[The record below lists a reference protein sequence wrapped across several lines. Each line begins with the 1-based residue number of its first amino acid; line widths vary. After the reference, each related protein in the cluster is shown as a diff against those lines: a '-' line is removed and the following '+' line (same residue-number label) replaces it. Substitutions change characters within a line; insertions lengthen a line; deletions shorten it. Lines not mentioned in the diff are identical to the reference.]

1 MEKKS
6 VSATFLVIFLA
17 LTFSVIGIC
26 FSVYVYQD
34 TKIVIENIT
43 ISTTGISVYSDKD
56 LQNSATSLNLSNM
69 DLGLKPATGE
79 LDSETQIPSTITDE
93 GTSEGYYATIYVP
106 AGVNFKITITNVV
119 IDTKENEIEANNERK
134 NIFISIKDIEN
145 STQSIEEE
153 VTEIATFSN
162 VTETQ
167 KLTFLIW
174 LGSLAGDEL
183 VGSKISFTL
192 NFEAI

>member
-93 GTSEGYYATIYVP
+93 GTSEGYYATVYVP

-145 STQSIEEE
+145 STKSIEEDI
-153 VTEIATFSN
+153 TEIATFSN

>member
-145 STQSIEEE
+145 STKSIEEDI
-153 VTEIATFSN
+153 TEIATFSN

-174 LGSLAGDEL
+174 LGSLAWDEL

>member
-93 GTSEGYYATIYVP
+93 GTSEGYYATVYVP

-145 STQSIEEE
+145 STKSIEEE

>member
-145 STQSIEEE
+145 STKSIEEE